1 MDTRILGRTGLR
13 VSEIGL
19 GAWPIGNNGVG
30 EYGEIHED
38 DAIQLVRRYVDL
50 GGNFIDTARAYG
62 ERSERIIGE
71 TIRRYFPREQVA
83 IASKTVAGENRETIP
98 NMRKD
103 LEESLR
109 LLKTDYIDVYQL
121 HQPPESIEEMN
132 LALDEM
138 EKFREE
144 GKIRFIGASIKGPD
158 VTDRTIELCEQ
169 YMATKRIDTIQLV
182 YSILRQKMRPI
193 IERAKREDI
202 GIIVRTVLESGLL
215 TGMFKPGHVFSG
227 IDQRVRYKKEYL
239 DFILSSVEYM
249 KNNITMPQS
258 YSELA
263 QIAIRFSLAQDGVST
278 LIIGAQKSS
287 EVEDNIA
294 VAEMPA
300 LPQELI
306 DFLVQRYSSTNDMC
320 NYQ

>member
-1 MDTRILGRTGLR
+1 MDTRNLGRTGLR

-30 EYGEIHED
+30 EYGKIHED

-71 TIRRYFPREQVA
+71 TIRRYFPREQVV
-83 IASKTVAGENRETIP
+83 IASKTVAGENKETIP

-193 IERAKREDI
+193 IERAKREDV

-227 IDQRVRYKKEYL
+227 IDQRVRYKKEHL
-239 DFILSSVEYM
+239 DFILNSVEYM